1 MASYIRPWLLC
12 WPGCCPCV
20 ANLTAVRLY
29 YIISDFPICKWADL
43 FLQAQGGLWNTHC
56 ICSLLEWSW
65 ILWQKASG
73 NVKAGHLLHCRQWML
88 LGAFFLQVVVS
99 ESDTRS
105 FPPALPASFSA
116 SSRKCLALCWMGW
129 LCTSNLPI
137 PSYVLSKRWMR
148 RREGE
153 KNYTYVIP
161 TLL

>member
-1 MASYIRPWLLC
+1 MHQPPAALLT
-12 WPGCCPCV
+12 WVLPRL

-65 ILWQKASG
+65 ILWQKPG
-73 NVKAGHLLHCRQWML
+73 GRVKDGHLLHCHRWML
-88 LGAFFLQVVVS
+88 LGAFFLQSKTS

-105 FPPALPASFSA
+105 CFFPPALPASLSA
-116 SSRKCLALCWMGW
+116 SSRKYLAFCQVGFAPQAFLFLVTCSQKGGW
-129 LCTSNLPI
+129 
-137 PSYVLSKRWMR
+137 
-148 RREGE
+148 EGE
-153 KNYTYVIP
+153 RVSKITRMFIP